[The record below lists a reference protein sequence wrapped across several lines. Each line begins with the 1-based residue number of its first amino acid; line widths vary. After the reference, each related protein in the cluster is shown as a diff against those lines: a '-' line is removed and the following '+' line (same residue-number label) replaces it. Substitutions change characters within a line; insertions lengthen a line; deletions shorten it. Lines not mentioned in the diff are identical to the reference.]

1 MITTG
6 FDEISFRHR
15 SGRVCRR
22 AIRRHVYVLIL
33 VVEVDF
39 KVSGDH
45 PDLLREDN
53 ETPHH
58 HHKVIQKCPNESSHI
73 KLVRLV
79 SLLHRPSY

>member
-1 MITTG
+1 MIATG
-6 FDEISFRHR
+6 FGEISFRHR

-39 KVSGDH
+39 KVSGND
-45 PDLLREDN
+45 PDLLREDDGA
-53 ETPHH
+53 PHH
-58 HHKVIQKCPNESSHI
+58 RHKVIQKCPHESSHI